1 MQVADS
7 TQQATRHTRRAR
19 ITDRAVSVVFFICAL
34 LLVIVIISVI
44 VFIASKAFLVFSEGA
59 TLKGFFFGTFW
70 DPTGNADPTG
80 NGTPS
85 YGAGGLILGSIITTV
100 IAILLVT
107 PFAIGTAVFFTE
119 AAPKWL
125 VRIMQPLIEIF
136 TGIPSVVVGFLGLLV
151 IVPLMQKISAPITG
165 NLPTGGYGWASAV
178 VVLFI
183 MVLPTTLS
191 ISIDALRAVP
201 GSVREASLALGSTR
215 WQMMSKAVIPAAS
228 ARLGTAVVLGFTR
241 AIGETLAV
249 ALVLGGSQIPDKIL
263 TLQAFFQPNINITA
277 PIAQDFGET
286 SGAAQNAYWTL
297 AFVLLVITFIFV
309 SLSRLLANRSV
320 YK

>member
-1 MQVADS
+1 M
-7 TQQATRHTRRAR
+7 TILTNEQQALLRTVCRRGMPTHGACLAGEIRVYFNGHTAVTQGF
-19 ITDRAVSVVFFICAL
+19 IGNHGMQFAVSPCGMSSIGFSL
-34 LLVIVIISVI
+34 LLARLFAMLAFCSFAD
-44 VFIASKAFLVFSEGA
+44 VFQLFQADQAMRVSGHDAFGDHMIGVLLQPSLPSTNHDQSPGRRTGAFL
-59 TLKGFFFGTFW
+59 LKT
-70 DPTGNADPTG
+70 
-80 NGTPS
+80 
-85 YGAGGLILGSIITTV
+85 
-100 IAILLVT
+100 
-107 PFAIGTAVFFTE
+107 
-119 AAPKWL
+119 
-125 VRIMQPLIEIF
+125 
-136 TGIPSVVVGFLGLLV
+136 LV

-165 NLPTGGYGWASAV
+165 NLPTGGFGWASAII
-178 VVLFI
+178 VLFI

-215 WQMMSKAVIPAAS
+215 WQMMSRAVIPSAS

-249 ALVLGGSQIPDKIL
+249 ALVLGGSQIPNKIF
-263 TLQAFFQPNINITA
+263 TLQAFFQPNVNITA

-309 SLSRLLANRSV
+309 SISRLLASRSV

>member
-1 MQVADS
+1 MQHM
-7 TQQATRHTRRAR
+7 QRAR
-19 ITDRAVSVVFFICAL
+19 LANKVVSVVVFICAL
-34 LLVIVIISVI
+34 LLVAVIISVI
-44 VFIASKAFLVFSEGA
+44 VFIASKAFLVFGQGA

-70 DPTGNADPTG
+70 DPTGGGDPTG
-80 NGTPS
+80 NGNPS
-85 YGAGGLILGSIITTV
+85 YGAGGLILGSVITTV
-100 IAILLVT
+100 VAIIIVT
-107 PFAIGTAVFFTE
+107 PLAIGTAVFFTE
-119 AAPKWL
+119 AAPNWL

-151 IVPLMQKISAPITG
+151 IVPLLQKLSAPLTG
-165 NLPTGGYGWASAV
+165 NLPTGGYGWGAAI
-178 VVLFI
+178 VVLVI

-215 WQMMSKAVIPAAS
+215 WQMMSRAVIPAA
-228 ARLGTAVVLGFTR
+228 AAGLGTAVVLGFTR

-249 ALVLGGSQIPDKIL
+249 ALVLGGAQIPNKIF
-263 TLQAFFQPNINITA
+263 TLSVFFQPNVNITA

-286 SGAAQNAYWTL
+286 AGAAQNAYWTL
-297 AFVLLVITFIFV
+297 AFVLLVITLIFV
-309 SLSRLLANRSV
+309 SISRYFASRSA